1 MPEVLVR
8 DVLNGSMPLHER
20 ILDALADLQTLA
32 DCFPETVIDLCIT
45 SYPSDPN
52 KLYFAWWT
60 DAVRHGMTAAYIGYD
75 EPSDEFFDL
84 IKEGMG
90 ESQRFTHEEL
100 MEFFEEKFR
109 RG

>member
-8 DVLNGSMPLHER
+8 DVLNGAMPLHER
-20 ILDALADLQTLA
+20 ILDALADLQALA
-32 DCFPETVIDLCIT
+32 DGFPNTVIDLRIT
-45 SYPSDPN
+45 TYPSDPN
-52 KLYFAWWT
+52 KLYFAWLT
-60 DAVRHGMTAAYIGYD
+60 DAVQHGMTAAYIGYD

-100 MEFFEEKFR
+100 MEYFEEKFR
-109 RG
+109 RW